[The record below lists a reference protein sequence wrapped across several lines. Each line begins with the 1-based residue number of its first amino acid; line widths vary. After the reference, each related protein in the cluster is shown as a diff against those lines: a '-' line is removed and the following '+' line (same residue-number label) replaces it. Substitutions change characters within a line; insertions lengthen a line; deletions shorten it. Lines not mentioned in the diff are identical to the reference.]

1 MNMDD
6 NFKIED
12 YVDITRPGIKNYKEN
27 KGKNPNYSIEN
38 ALFDIKQEL
47 RLIISSYNQMFHED
61 RNDLIH
67 SELNDIIERVITPI
81 CKSEEDWLKQIL
93 VLKQKNEILS
103 KNLQAAFGEY
113 KNVLAIIIIDNVYY
127 QVQKTMFFGSVK
139 DAVEFF
145 NKYKDDNT
153 SYELYYVSSKIS
165 QEELNKYLQITQE
178 EHKSSSD

>member
-1 MNMDD
+1 MND
-6 NFKIED
+6 NFKIEG
-12 YVDITRPGIKNYKEN
+12 YVDITRPGMKNYIEN
-27 KGKNPNYSIEN
+27 KGKDPCYSIET
-38 ALFDIKQEL
+38 ALFDIQQEL
-47 RLIISSYNQMFHED
+47 RLIISSYNQMFHEA

-93 VLKQKNEILS
+93 KLKQENEILG
-103 KNLQAAFGEY
+103 KNLRAALGER

-165 QEELNKYLQITQE
+165 QDELNKYLQLTQK
-178 EHKSSSD
+178 EHNSSSV